1 MTRRSA
7 GQLLVDGLTKRYA
20 GAAVV
25 RDFTATIGSGQF
37 FSLLGPSGSGKTTTL
52 MMIAGFTE
60 PDAGS
65 IRVDGRD
72 ITQLGPQH
80 RGLGMVFQNY
90 ALFPHLNVFENIAFP
105 LRARRIAK
113 AEITAKVDAALRMVG
128 LERFPLSRPRE
139 LSGGQQQR
147 VALARAIVF
156 DPQVVLMDEP
166 LGALDKNL
174 RYRMQV
180 EIKEIQQRLSMTIV
194 YVTHDQ
200 EEAMN
205 MSDVI
210 AIMNNGCIEQIGP
223 PREIYQHPANVFV
236 SRFLGEANLI
246 TGTQS
251 ISNGEAQLLTSA
263 GKRLATSRVPSAV
276 AGKSACLF
284 VRPERV
290 TLTTGAQNGVNP
302 ASNEMPGV
310 VRRVSFLGNV
320 VRYGVDIG
328 EPELLI
334 VDVQNGSS
342 SAIYDMGAAVHA
354 CWSKADCRILSDG

>member
-1 MTRRSA
+1 MIPRPA
-7 GQLLVDGLTKRYA
+7 GELRIENLTKRYA
-20 GAAVV
+20 GLPAVS
-25 RDFTATIGSGQF
+25 DFTATIGSGQF

-60 PDAGS
+60 PDGGS
-65 IRVDGRD
+65 IRLDGED
-72 ITQLGPQH
+72 ITRLGPQH

-90 ALFPHLNVFENIAFP
+90 ALFPHLDVFENIAFP
-105 LRARRIAK
+105 LRARR
-113 AEITAKVDAALRMVG
+113 VAAAVIRSRVAAVLKMVG
-128 LERFPLSRPRE
+128 LERFAASRPRE

-156 DPQVVLMDEP
+156 DPQIVLMDEP

-180 EIKEIQQRLSMTIV
+180 EIKEIQQRIGMTIV

-210 AIMNNGCIEQIGP
+210 AIMNNGRIEQLGP
-223 PREIYQHPANVFV
+223 PREIYERPANVFV

-246 TGTQS
+246 AGSASLQ
-251 ISNGEAQLLTSA
+251 NGEALLSTVSGKQLMASGTVGVGQA
-263 GKRLATSRVPSAV
+263 AR
-276 AGKSACLF
+276 LF
-284 VRPERV
+284 VRPEKIG
-290 TLTTGAQNGVNP
+290 LAAPGEAGP
-302 ASNEMPGV
+302 DGSSNRLAGI

-320 VRYGVDIG
+320 VRYGVEMG

-334 VDVQNGSS
+334 VDVQNGASGTVRDIGTEVV
-342 SAIYDMGAAVHA
+342 AF
-354 CWSKADCRILSDG
+354 WSRDDCRILDNG